1 MYSVMIIT
9 GLPVE
14 TNRNLHNSSQV
25 ELHIYNICDMHG
37 NISLVSVLLL
47 LLLLTGVNHFNK

>member
-14 TNRNLHNSSQV
+14 TNRNLHNSSHV
-25 ELHIYNICDMHG
+25 ELHIYNICDMHA

-47 LLLLTGVNHFNK
+47 LTVTISCEL

>member
-14 TNRNLHNSSQV
+14 TNRNLHNSSHV
-25 ELHIYNICDMHG
+25 ELHIHNICDMHA

-47 LLLLTGVNHFNK
+47 LTVTISCEL